1 MTVIR
6 GLFTFLVVATAVL
19 VPHVAAMADAD
30 APSRSRV
37 TELPLT
43 TIYGERQVPGASYIL
58 TRSGQRYEVLDLRES
73 FVREVVR
80 SVDGGPF

>member
-1 MTVIR
+1 MNVMR
-6 GLFTFLVVATAVL
+6 GFFTFLVVLSTAALPV
-19 VPHVAAMADAD
+19 VAMAE
-30 APSRSRV
+30 APSPSRV

-43 TIYGERQVPGASYIL
+43 VIHGQRQAPAASYIL
-58 TRSGQRYEVLDLRES
+58 TRSGQHYEVRDLRES

>member
-1 MTVIR
+1 MNVLR
-6 GLFTFLVVATAVL
+6 SFFTFAVVLCTILGLSAV
-19 VPHVAAMADAD
+19 AMAEGGAT
-30 APSRSRV
+30 SRV

-43 TIYGERQVPGASYIL
+43 VINGRPQTPAAGYIL
-58 TRSGQRYEVLDLRES
+58 TRSGQHYEVRDLRES